1 MALPLQIEEIRKGHT
16 AMSNFETIP
25 SEQLT
30 KANGGAQT
38 WRELSQFARDRGFT
52 VTSSTG
58 GRHLGWAHRAGR
70 AIDVRTRDHSS
81 SEVNSFIRE
90 ARGAGITV
98 IDERRG
104 GNSAWSGPHL
114 HLQK

>member
-1 MALPLQIEEIRKGHT
+1 
-16 AMSNFETIP
+16 MSNHETIP
-25 SEQLT
+25 NELLT
-30 KANGGAQT
+30 SASGGAQT
-38 WRELSQFARDRGFT
+38 WRELSQFAAQRGFT

-58 GRHLGWAHRAGR
+58 GHHLGWAHQAGR
-70 AIDVRTRDHSS
+70 AVDVRTRDHSA
-81 SEVNSFIRE
+81 SEVNTFMRD
-90 ARGAGITV
+90 ARSHGITV

>member
-1 MALPLQIEEIRKGHT
+1 
-16 AMSNFETIP
+16 MSKLETIS

-30 KANGGAQT
+30 QAHGGAQT
-38 WRELSQFARDRGFT
+38 YRELTRFANERGFV

-58 GRHLGWAHRAGR
+58 GRHLGWAHSAGR
-70 AIDVRTRDHSS
+70 AVDVRTRGHSS
-81 SEVNSFIRE
+81 SDVNSFMRD
-90 ARGAGITV
+90 ARSHGITV

>member
-1 MALPLQIEEIRKGHT
+1 
-16 AMSNFETIP
+16 MSNHETIP
-25 SEQLT
+25 NELLT
-30 KANGGAQT
+30 SASGGAQT
-38 WRELSQFARDRGFT
+38 WRELSQFASQRGFT

-58 GRHLGWAHRAGR
+58 GHHLGWAHQAGR
-70 AIDVRTRDHSS
+70 AVDVRTRDHSA
-81 SEVNSFIRE
+81 SEVNTFMRD
-90 ARGAGITV
+90 ARSHGITV

>member
-1 MALPLQIEEIRKGHT
+1 
-16 AMSNFETIP
+16 MSTTKLETIP

-30 KANGGAQT
+30 QAHGGAQT
-38 WRELSQFARDRGFT
+38 YRELTRFANAHGYV

-58 GRHLGWAHRAGR
+58 GRHLGWAHSAGR
-70 AIDVRTRDHSS
+70 AIDVRTRGHSS
-81 SEVNSFIRE
+81 ADVNSFMRA
-90 ARGAGITV
+90 ARSNGITV